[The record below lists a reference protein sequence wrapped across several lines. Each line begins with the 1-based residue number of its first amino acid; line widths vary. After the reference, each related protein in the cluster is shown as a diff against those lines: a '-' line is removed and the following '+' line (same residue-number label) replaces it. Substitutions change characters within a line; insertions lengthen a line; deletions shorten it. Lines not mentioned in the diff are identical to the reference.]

1 MTNAADSEIAA
12 ILGKIPSG
20 CAVLTAAHDNQA
32 SGMLVS
38 WVQQASFEPLL
49 LTVAI
54 KTARPM
60 LDLMDASGRFV
71 VNLLGQD
78 PTKMFQHFGKGFA
91 PGEPAFEG
99 LACRESSYGVIL
111 EQTLGYLECVV
122 ESRIQAGDHWLYV
135 GKPVSGASLGT
146 MEPYVHV
153 RKSARNY

>member
-1 MTNAADSEIAA
+1 MSKAADNDIAA
-12 ILGKIPSG
+12 VLGKIPSG
-20 CAVLTAAHDNQA
+20 CAVLTATHDGEA

-54 KTARPM
+54 KAGRPI

-71 VNLLGQD
+71 LNLIGQD
-78 PTKMFQHFGKGFA
+78 PKTMFQHFGKGFA

-111 EQTLGYLECVV
+111 ELSLGYLECVV
-122 ESRIQAGDHWLYV
+122 ESRMQAGDHWLYV
-135 GKPVSGASLGT
+135 GKPISGASLGT
-146 MEPYVHV
+146 MEPFVHI
-153 RKSARNY
+153 RKSARSY

>member
-1 MTNAADSEIAA
+1 MSKETDSEIAA
-12 ILGKIPSG
+12 VLGKIPSG

-54 KTARPM
+54 KAARPI

-71 VNLLGQD
+71 LNLIGQD
-78 PTKMFQHFGKGFA
+78 PAKMFQHFGKGFA

-99 LACRESSYGVIL
+99 LANHESSCGIIL

-122 ESRIQAGDHWLYV
+122 ESRTQAGDHWIYV
-135 GKPVSGASLGT
+135 GKPISGGLLGGT
-146 MEPYVHV
+146 EPYVHV
-153 RKSARNY
+153 RKSARSY